1 MVFIA
6 GSEHGSSPAP
16 ALTSV
21 TYGGQSLS
29 KVNDVSV
36 GSGPTAHVEIWIL
49 DEAGVAAA
57 TDSSFVPTWSA
68 APDLPMYSHAFF
80 GNVDQATPTGAQAGE
95 ATNSSTPNPLTTVA
109 LATNNGDTVVAG
121 AVAGNDGT
129 YTPQNGFTL
138 GNEQIAGTT
147 TTLGTAYIQTV
158 GGTETPSMQHSN
170 PNRQVIAG
178 VVLNMSPQV
187 PAPSL
192 VSVTY
197 GGQSLTKEN
206 DVSVGTTTTARVEIW
221 ILDESG
227 ITAATDST
235 FVPTWTA
242 APDFPMYSHAFLS
255 NADQGGLTGSQDTN
269 STAGS
274 TPNPITTGALGTDIG
289 ELVIAAAV
297 AGADGTYTP
306 QNGFTLGNE
315 QTAGTTTT
323 LGTAFKAATGPPET
337 PPMLHSAPNR
347 QVIAAVV
354 IEATDPTPI
363 LNVALAPVASVNR
376 AFVTW
381 SKTPDADDGGLDR
394 NDFTL
399 AELTSV
405 SNLQFRSNTGHPAHI
420 IWWEVVEFTNAAD
433 INVQTGST
441 TLLGAALSTSD
452 TIATAVDL
460 TKTFLLVGYEAG
472 GSGSDIGSRMIRAR
486 ITDTTTV
493 TFDRSISG
501 SPDDVTEIFWQAIE
515 LTDGSIVQSGSESF
529 GSGTPQVTRAI
540 SSVVTDRAVAF
551 GSVQPVGGQNTGRS
565 PYAGDD
571 AIGVC
576 SGTLAISATLLTIDR
591 NSTVDTCDLGWFV
604 VEFAP

>member
-221 ILDESG
+221 ILDEYSAG
-227 ITAATDST
+227 DARARAASTRSLLASRSAGAKRSPNNRPAKKTAK
-235 FVPTWTA
+235 TA
-242 APDFPMYSHAFLS
+242 SAIASFTKKTEALA
-255 NADQGGLTGSQDTN
+255 NNQGGARCSRRADAQTHKTRR
-269 STAGS
+269 
-274 TPNPITTGALGTDIG
+274 TP
-289 ELVIAAAV
+289 
-297 AGADGTYTP
+297 
-306 QNGFTLGNE
+306 
-315 QTAGTTTT
+315 
-323 LGTAFKAATGPPET
+323 
-337 PPMLHSAPNR
+337 
-347 QVIAAVV
+347 
-354 IEATDPTPI
+354 
-363 LNVALAPVASVNR
+363 
-376 AFVTW
+376 
-381 SKTPDADDGGLDR
+381 GGHLER
-394 NDFTL
+394 
-399 AELTSV
+399 
-405 SNLQFRSNTGHPAHI
+405 
-420 IWWEVVEFTNAAD
+420 
-433 INVQTGST
+433 
-441 TLLGAALSTSD
+441 
-452 TIATAVDL
+452 
-460 TKTFLLVGYEAG
+460 
-472 GSGSDIGSRMIRAR
+472 
-486 ITDTTTV
+486 
-493 TFDRSISG
+493 
-501 SPDDVTEIFWQAIE
+501 
-515 LTDGSIVQSGSESF
+515 
-529 GSGTPQVTRAI
+529 
-540 SSVVTDRAVAF
+540 
-551 GSVQPVGGQNTGRS
+551 GQ
-565 PYAGDD
+565 
-571 AIGVC
+571 
-576 SGTLAISATLLTIDR
+576 
-591 NSTVDTCDLGWFV
+591 
-604 VEFAP
+604 